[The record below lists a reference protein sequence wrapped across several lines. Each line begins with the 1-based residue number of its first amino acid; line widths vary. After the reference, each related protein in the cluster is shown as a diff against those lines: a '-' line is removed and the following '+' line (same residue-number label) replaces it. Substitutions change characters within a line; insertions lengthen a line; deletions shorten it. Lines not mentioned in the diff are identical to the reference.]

1 MTNIVRNDP
10 FQELARFD
18 PFRDMELLSAPWSR
32 FRRWMQEVP
41 AEPMMKLDVS
51 EDEKAFHVKAEL
63 PGVKKEDI
71 SVEVEGNKVSIAA
84 ETKREVEEKQGEA
97 VLHSERYFGRQS
109 RTFLLGSDID
119 RKAVEAKLVE
129 GVLYLT
135 LPKSGAV
142 KGEKIAI
149 G

>member
-10 FQELARFD
+10 FQELARID
-18 PFRDMELLSAPWSR
+18 PFREMELLAPWSR
-32 FRRWMQEVP
+32 FRRWMHELP
-41 AEPMMKLDVS
+41 ADPAIKLDVT

-71 SVEVEGNKVSIAA
+71 SVEVEGNQVSIAA
-84 ETKREVEEKQGEA
+84 ETRREVDEKKGEF
-97 VLHSERYFGRQS
+97 VHSERYIGRQS
-109 RTFLLGSDID
+109 RTFILGTEID
-119 RKAVEAKLVE
+119 RNAVEAKLVD
-129 GVLYLT
+129 GVLELT

-142 KGEKIAI
+142 KAQKIAI